1 MYLGTLH
8 THVYVLE
15 LTAMVALL
23 QNTVSAK
30 QRKKRFLEAIC
41 RMFVAELKPFY
52 QAGRFK
58 SIVSIMP
65 G

>member
-1 MYLGTLH
+1 
-8 THVYVLE
+8 
-15 LTAMVALL
+15 MVALL
-23 QNTVSAK
+23 QNIMSAK

-58 SIVSIMP
+58 SNVSIMP